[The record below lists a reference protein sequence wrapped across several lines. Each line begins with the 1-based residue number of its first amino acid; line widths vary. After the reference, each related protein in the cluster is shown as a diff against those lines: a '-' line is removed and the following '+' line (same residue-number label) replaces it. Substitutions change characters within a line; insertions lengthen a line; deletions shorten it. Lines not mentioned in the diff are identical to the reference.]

1 MSMQQCR
8 DSEADGE
15 ARRREEALEERRRV
29 AQAVFAAL
37 SKAEEAASAAAA
49 AGGEL
54 ESALQQAEQHA
65 GGSWWGWNPTGHT
78 SSRTNGSASK
88 RGVPPK
94 SIALLG
100 HFKPDTL
107 NPSLPFLL
115 LRFVNL
121 LGHLENQEEDG
132 MAYPSSPFIAATRT
146 LDLDDEEEARSPTM
160 RSGKA
165 GPVAAK

>member
-1 MSMQQCR
+1 MYEQSGTARQVPESCR
-8 DSEADGE
+8 DSGYSMLMQPCRDGE
-15 ARRREEALEERRRV
+15 TRRREEALEERRRA

-88 RGVPPK
+88 QGV
-94 SIALLG
+94 
-100 HFKPDTL
+100 
-107 NPSLPFLL
+107 LP
-115 LRFVNL
+115 
-121 LGHLENQEEDG
+121 
-132 MAYPSSPFIAATRT
+132 
-146 LDLDDEEEARSPTM
+146 
-160 RSGKA
+160 
-165 GPVAAK
+165 